1 MVNIGLFVRAPFW
14 VSGLERVLGADNLA
28 LEVGGQGRMV
38 LSEALD
44 AQVATQVR
52 LGYVHVLNLH
62 VHIVHL
68 TV

>member
-1 MVNIGLFVRAPFW
+1 MNIGLLVGAPFW
-14 VSGLERVLGADNLA
+14 VSGLECVLGTDNLA
-28 LEVGGQGRMV
+28 LEVGGQGRVV

-62 VHIVHL
+62 VYIVHL
-68 TV
+68 PV